1 MVELGRMSNPTA
13 LITGA
18 TAGIGLAFAQ
28 QLASRGH
35 DLILV
40 ARDEARLDGVSKDLT
55 AAHGITVETL
65 RADLGDRDGQRVVEA
80 RLADADRPVDLLVNN
95 AGHGLKNHF
104 LDNTTDEETA
114 MAEVLITAPLRLSHA
129 ALGAQVARGHGGI
142 INVGSVASYLPRGTY
157 SAAKAWINSF
167 TEWAHNEYA
176 GNGIKVMALLPGF
189 TKTEFHQRLGSGH
202 DSAPAW
208 MWLNVDDLVREAL
221 DDYDDNKTFSIP
233 SKRYKTLATL
243 ARVVPSGVLQKFQS
257 LGRK

>member
-1 MVELGRMSNPTA
+1 MSNPTS

-28 QLASRGH
+28 QLAARDH
-35 DLILV
+35 DLVLV
-40 ARDEARLDGVSKDLT
+40 ARDEERLNRVAKSLTDARGIGVE
-55 AAHGITVETL
+55 VL
-65 RADLGDRDGQRVVEA
+65 RADLTDSADLARVEA
-80 RLADADRPVDLLVNN
+80 RLADAENPVDLLVNN
-95 AGHGLKNHF
+95 AGHGLKHRF
-104 LDNTTDEETA
+104 LDNTADEETA
-114 MAEVLITAPLRLSHA
+114 MAEVLVIAPLRLSHA

-176 GNGIKVMALLPGF
+176 GQGIKVMALLPGF
-189 TKTEFHQRLGSGH
+189 TKTEFHERLGSGY
-202 DSAPAW
+202 DSAPSW
-208 MWLNVDDLVREAL
+208 MWLDVDDLVREAL
-221 DDYDDNKTFSIP
+221 EDYDAAKIFSIP
-233 SKRYKTLATL
+233 SKRYKALATV